1 MIIPGDETG
10 LEGLKKSIRLIWT
23 ELALILLKG
32 RMNGVKVKD
41 RLRLYASLRL
51 LHMLLG
57 NGRRPH
63 GGMAKALKAGPL
75 NSRRRK
81 QGLGERA

>member
-1 MIIPGDETG
+1 MIIPGDKTG

-32 RMNGVKVKD
+32 RMNGVKVD

-57 NGRRPH
+57 NGRRLFRTLW
-63 GGMAKALKAGPL
+63 GGNG
-75 NSRRRK
+75 RTT
-81 QGLGERA
+81 QGGATMLVPPVASA

>member
-1 MIIPGDETG
+1 VIIPGDETG

-32 RMNGVKVKD
+32 RMNGLKVKD

-57 NGRRPH
+57 CPYRGS
-63 GGMAKALKAGPL
+63 A
-75 NSRRRK
+75 
-81 QGLGERA
+81 QGIYDTGIWFADCRAPRD